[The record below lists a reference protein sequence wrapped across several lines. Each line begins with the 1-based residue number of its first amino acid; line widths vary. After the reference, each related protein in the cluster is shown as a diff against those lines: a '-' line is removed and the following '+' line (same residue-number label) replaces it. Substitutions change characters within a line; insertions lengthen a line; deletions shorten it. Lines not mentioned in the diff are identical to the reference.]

1 MPFFVGVTALGCAI
15 AVDSFYFTGRVTQ
28 VVLTPYN
35 NLLYNLSPDNL
46 AKHGLHPR
54 WLHIVVN
61 LPLII
66 GPGPIVYGLLA
77 ARRVYIQVQ
86 PDKSQNFL
94 VVINRSQSSFFP
106 DADRSD
112 INRICTACIGVIL
125 LSLAVLS
132 LQPHQEPRF
141 LTPLLVPFVVLVANS
156 GYLKTASKLFWV
168 RNMLASCDGRVDMS
182 IL

>member
-66 GPGPIVYGLLA
+66 GPGLIVYGLLA

-168 RNMLASCDGRVDMS
+168 RNMLASCDGRVNMS